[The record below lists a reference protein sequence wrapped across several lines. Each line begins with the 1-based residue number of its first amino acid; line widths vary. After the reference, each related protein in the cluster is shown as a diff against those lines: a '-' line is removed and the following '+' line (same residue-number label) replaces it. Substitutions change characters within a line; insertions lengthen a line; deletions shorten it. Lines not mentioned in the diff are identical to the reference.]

1 MNSHSGAPSFTEDF
15 WSSVANKQI
24 SWYAPWKS
32 VKQGDFRQGS
42 IQWFVDGKLNVCFNC
57 VDRHLPHRA
66 EKPAIIWEGDEEH
79 EQRILSFAALHE
91 EVCRMA
97 NALKKLGI
105 HKGDT
110 VAIYLPMIP
119 EAAIAMLACARIGAI
134 HTVVFAGF
142 SAHALRQ
149 RIQAAACK
157 LLITADGYQRGGKF
171 YALKEQADEAS
182 ANLALKTMIIRS
194 THRAID
200 FNPAVNFYWDELREQ
215 VSNDCPPEWMDA
227 EDPLFILYTSGS
239 TGQPKGLVH
248 TSGGYIVQTTY
259 SHQLVFGCKEE
270 DVFWCTADVGWITG
284 HSYVVYGPLGN
295 GTTTLMYAG
304 IPNWPNP
311 SRCWKIIDKYKVNV
325 FYTAPTAL
333 RALKRAGD
341 EWLND
346 SSRTS
351 LRLLGTVGEPIN
363 PEVWEWYYQQVGA
376 ERCPVVDTWWQTE
389 TGAIMISEQP
399 PYHHQKPGSA
409 SQPLPGIFPI
419 LLSDEDEELH
429 GAAQGTLAIKF
440 PWPSMARTIQG
451 DHERYR
457 KTYFRG
463 DYYITGDGARRDE
476 EGNFWLLG
484 RIDDVLNVSGHR
496 LGTAEI
502 ESALVLHPAVAEAAV
517 VGIPHPIK
525 GEGVLAFVSLKTG
538 YQAEPSLKQDL
549 MRLVIDE
556 IGAIAKPENILLVTD
571 LPKTRSGKIMRRIL
585 RLIAAGKATSISDL
599 GDISTLSNPQVVEE
613 LLRIKIE

>member
-1 MNSHSGAPSFTEDF
+1 MNSHSGALNF
-15 WSSVANKQI
+15 WASVANKQI
-24 SWYAPWKS
+24 SWYAPWKA
-32 VKQGDFRQGS
+32 VMQGGFRQGFT
-42 IQWFVDGKLNVCFNC
+42 QWFVDGKLNVCFNC
-57 VDRHLPHRA
+57 VDRHLHHRA

-79 EQRILSFAALHE
+79 EQRTLSFSALHE
-91 EVCRMA
+91 EVSRMA

-149 RIQAAACK
+149 RIQAASCK
-157 LLITADGYQRGGKF
+157 LLITANGYQRGGKF

-248 TSGGYIVQTTY
+248 TCGGYIVQTTY
-259 SHQLVFGCKEE
+259 SHQLVFGCREE

-376 ERCPVVDTWWQTE
+376 ERCPIVDTWWQTE

-399 PYHHQKPGSA
+399 PYQHQKAGSA
-409 SQPLPGIFPI
+409 SQPLPGIYPI
-419 LLSDEDEELH
+419 LLSDEDEELD
-429 GAAQGTLAIKF
+429 GPAQGALAIKF
-440 PWPSMARTIQG
+440 PWPAMARTIQG

-538 YQAEPSLKQDL
+538 YQANSPLKQAL
-549 MRLVIDE
+549 MNLVIDE
-556 IGAIAKPENILLVTD
+556 IGAIAKPENIQWVTD

-599 GDISTLSNPQVVEE
+599 GDISTLSNPLVVEE
-613 LLRIKIE
+613 LLKIKIE